1 VEAGGASLLPAFYDV
16 FAANMRDL
24 GSPVHGRPCLQ
35 AVLEA
40 FKPRARRLLAR
51 RAGRPVGGLLAL
63 VHGDTLYVPWASSL
77 RSEAAHCPN
86 MLLYWEALRGA
97 CQDGHRRF
105 DFGRSTRDSGT
116 YRFKRQWG
124 AEEVPLYWYTLPLR
138 GRAAPPAGA
147 DERLALAGRLWR
159 RLPLGLTR
167 WLGPRLRRLLTQ

>member
-1 VEAGGASLLPAFYDV
+1 V

-24 GSPVHGRPCLQ
+24 GSPVHGRPFLR

-40 FKPRARRLLAR
+40 FGPRARLLVAR

-63 VHGDTLYVPWASSL
+63 LHGDTCYVPWASSL
-77 RSEAAHCPN
+77 RAEAAHCPN
-86 MLLYWEALRGA
+86 MLLYWDVLRQA
-97 CQDGHRRF
+97 CRDGFRRF

-124 AEEVPLYWYTLPLR
+124 AAEVPLYWYRLPLR
-138 GRAAPPAGA
+138 GQAPAPPGE
-147 DERLALAGRLWR
+147 DERLAFAGRLWR

-167 WLGPRLRRLLTQ
+167 WLGPRLRRLLSQ